1 MHEYYKKNTQRL
13 ESEMDNYFKF
23 IKQELEGIFGEP
35 YEQVKA
41 EIWKI
46 YETEMLENFPY
57 IGGDDVS
64 GTGNLTGVYFFIA
77 LALATKPYGVSTD
90 EWGRL
95 TTTCYE
101 RFNTQKPAFVR
112 KIAGSMMKACGT
124 KMLRKKDAKNAAN
137 AAKYP
142 GSFET
147 QTMEADSIYAV
158 NFHNLVCPVYNF
170 AVERGYEEYMP
181 YMCNLDYVT
190 YGAMGLA
197 MRREKV
203 LADGDDCCDFKFLRK
218 GEPAA
223 NWPPH
228 ILDKNDPLK

>member
-1 MHEYYKKNTQRL
+1 MHEYYKNKKDHFKT
-13 ESEMDNYFKF
+13 EMDHYFLL
-23 IKQELEGIFGEP
+23 IKPELEEIFKKGYAQIKVE
-35 YEQVKA
+35 V
-41 EIWKI
+41 WNI

-57 IGGDDVS
+57 IGGDAVS
-64 GTGNLTGVYFFIA
+64 GTENLTGVYYFVA
-77 LALATKPYGVSTD
+77 LALAAKPYGLSTS

-95 TTTCYE
+95 TTTCFE
-101 RFNTQKPAFVR
+101 RFHTQKPAFMR
-112 KIAGSMMKACGT
+112 KMTGNIMKVCGT
-124 KMLRKKDAKNAAN
+124 KMLRKKDEKNAAN

-147 QTMEADSIYAV
+147 RTMNSDAVYAI
-158 NFHNLVCPVYNF
+158 NFHNLICPVYNF
-170 AVERGYEEYMP
+170 AVKMGYEEYMP

-197 MRREKV
+197 LRREKV

-228 ILDKNDPLK
+228 ILDSSDPLK

>member
-1 MHEYYKKNTQRL
+1 MHEYYRKNKGRLKK
-13 ESEMDNYFKF
+13 EMDSYLKL
-23 IKQELEGIFGEP
+23 IKLELERIFNKSYDDIINEVW
-35 YEQVKA
+35 E
-41 EIWKI
+41 I
-46 YETEMLENFPY
+46 YESQMLENFPY

-64 GTGNLTGVYFFIA
+64 GTKNLTGVYYFIA
-77 LALATKPYGVSTD
+77 LALAAKAYGLNTND
-90 EWGRL
+90 WGRL

-101 RFNTQKPAFVR
+101 RLNTQKPAFVR
-112 KIAGSMMKACGT
+112 KMIGSVMKSCAT
-124 KMLRKKDAKNAAN
+124 KMLRKKDEKNAIN
-137 AAKYP
+137 AARYP

-147 QTMEADSIYAV
+147 KTLDSDSTYAV

-170 AVERGYEEYMP
+170 AVKMGYEEYMP

-203 LADGDDCCDFKFLRK
+203 LADGDECCDFKFLRR
-218 GEPAA
+218 GEPVP

-228 ILDKNDPLK
+228 ILDPKDPLK